1 MRAPAQA
8 PPATGLPRLL
18 ALSPAGRPT
27 PGLAAHLEWWGPP
40 PQGGPGLIGEVER
53 AGLRGRGGAAFPTAV
68 KMRAVATRGAGRAVV
83 VGNGVER
90 EPVSFK
96 DKVLLATAPH
106 LVLDGLVLAAEAV
119 GASEA
124 VLCIDR
130 GAADAL
136 RGVAAALTERSRH
149 VPDPVPVRV
158 APAPSAYVTGEE
170 SALVHWLNGGP
181 AKPTYVPPRP
191 FERGVGRRPTLVDN
205 VETLAHV
212 ALIARFGAEWFRAL
226 GTPADPGSCLLSIG
240 GDVTRPGVFEVAY
253 GASLADLVGMAGPAQ
268 APQALLVGGY
278 SGAWVPVGAA
288 SSLGFDSESLAQAQ
302 AGVGC
307 GALSVLG
314 AGRCGLA
321 ETARALRWMAGQ
333 SAGQCGPCTNGLPAL
348 AGAFDELVR
357 GGRGSRAERR
367 VAELAQVVAGRG
379 ACHHP
384 DGVVRMATS
393 ALRVFAADVA
403 HHRKRGPC
411 GGHCGALA
419 VPAGR
424 PVWR

>member
-1 MRAPAQA
+1 MRAPTEA
-8 PPATGLPRLL
+8 PPATALPRLL
-18 ALSPAGRPT
+18 ALSPAAA
-27 PGLAAHLEWWGPP
+27 PGLAAHLERWGPP
-40 PQGGPGLIGEVER
+40 PPGGPGLIGEVER
-53 AGLRGRGGAAFPTAV
+53 AGLRGRGGAAFPTAL
-68 KMRAVATRGAGRAVV
+68 KMRAVAARGAGRAVV

-96 DKVLLATAPH
+96 DKALLASAPH

-130 GAADAL
+130 GAPDAL
-136 RGVAAALTERSRH
+136 RGVATALTERSRH
-149 VPDPVPVRV
+149 MPDPVPVRV
-158 APAPSAYVTGEE
+158 APAPGAYVAGEE

-240 GDVTRPGVFEVAY
+240 GDVTRPGVYEAPY
-253 GASLADLVGMAGPAQ
+253 GAGLADLIGMAGPSQ
-268 APQALLVGGY
+268 APQAVLVGGY
-278 SGAWVPVGAA
+278 SGAWVPVGAV
-288 SSLGFDSESLAQAQ
+288 SSLRFDSESLAGVE

-307 GALSVLG
+307 AAISVLG
-314 AGRCGLA
+314 AGRCGLM
-321 ETARALRWMAGQ
+321 ETARAVRWMAGQ
-333 SAGQCGPCTNGLPAL
+333 SAGQCGPCANGLPAL
-348 AGAFDELVR
+348 AEAFDQLVR
-357 GGRGSRAERR
+357 GGHGSRAERR

-384 DGVVRMATS
+384 DGVIRMATS
-393 ALRVFAADVA
+393 AIRVFAAEVA
-403 HHRKRGPC
+403 HHRELGPC
-411 GGHCGALA
+411 GGHPGALT